1 MSYAI
6 VQLLGKQFK
15 VEEGKT
21 FITDRVT
28 DKEVGESFT
37 VTDVLLV
44 ADETGKTKAKVGTPT
59 VKGAEVTLKV
69 IENGRAK
76 KIRVLKYKSKSKYRK
91 VIGHKQHQST
101 LEVVKIKA

>member
-6 VQLLGKQFK
+6 IQLVGKQFR

-21 FITDRVT
+21 FITDRIT
-28 DKEVGESFT
+28 DKEIGDLLK

-44 ADETGKTKAKVGTPT
+44 ADEKSSTIGTPI
-59 VKGAEVTLKV
+59 VKGAEVTLKL
-69 IENGRAK
+69 IENGRGK
-76 KIRVLKYKSKSKYRK
+76 KIRVVKYKSKSRYRK
-91 VIGHKQHQST
+91 ITGHKQHQST

>member
-6 VQLLGKQFK
+6 IQLVGKQFK

-21 FITDRVT
+21 FITDRIT
-28 DKEVGESFT
+28 DKEVGDTFK
-37 VTDVLLV
+37 VTDVLLT
-44 ADETGKTKAKVGTPT
+44 ADEKSSKVGAPL
-59 VKGAEVTLKV
+59 VKGAEVTLKI

>member
-1 MSYAI
+1 MSYAV

-21 FITDRVT
+21 FTTDRVT
-28 DKEVGESFT
+28 DKNEGDTFT
-37 VTDVLLV
+37 VSDVLLV
-44 ADETGKTKAKVGTPT
+44 ADETNKTKAKVGTPT
-59 VKGAEVTLKV
+59 VKGAKVTLKV
-69 IENGRAK
+69 VKHGRGK

-101 LEVVKIKA
+101 LEVIKIKA

>member
-6 VQLLGKQFK
+6 IQLVGKQFK
-15 VEEGKT
+15 VEKGKT
-21 FITDRVT
+21 FVTDRITD
-28 DKEVGESFT
+28 KNVGDTFK

-44 ADETGKTKAKVGTPT
+44 ADEKSSKVGTPT

-69 IENGRAK
+69 VEEGKGK
-76 KIRVLKYKSKSKYRK
+76 KIRVTKYKSKSKYRR

-101 LEVVKIKA
+101 LEVVSIKA

>member
-6 VQLLGKQFK
+6 IQIVGKQFK

-21 FITDRVT
+21 IVT
-28 DKEVGESFT
+28 DKIVDKEIGDTVK

-44 ADETGKTKAKVGTPT
+44 ADENSSTVGTPT
-59 VKGAEVTLKV
+59 IKNAEVILKV
-69 IENGRAK
+69 VDNGKGK

-91 VIGHKQHQST
+91 VIGHRQHQST

>member
-6 VQLLGKQFK
+6 IQLVGKQFR

-21 FITDRVT
+21 FTTDRIT
-28 DKEVGESFT
+28 DKEIGDSFK

-44 ADETGKTKAKVGTPT
+44 ADEKSSTVGTPI
-59 VKGAEVTLKV
+59 VKGAEVTLKLV
-69 IENGRAK
+69 ENGRGE
-76 KIRVLKYKSKSKYRK
+76 KIRVVKYKSKSKYRK
-91 VIGHKQHQST
+91 VTGHKQHQST